1 MKPKY
6 KYVLRWCFQWLTGI
20 PCWLILT
27 PVVLLV
33 AIYVKRFLML
43 KDEINKYLE
52 HKKLADIANTYKPE
66 RKKKNG

>member
-6 KYVLRWCFQWLTGI
+6 KYVLRWCVNWLTGI

-27 PVVLLV
+27 PIVFL
-33 AIYVKRFLML
+33 AAMYVKSFIML

-52 HKKLADIANTYKPE
+52 HKRLADIANTYKPTR
-66 RKKKNG
+66 RKSK